1 VCAYCITT
9 SHRSKRPEVQD
20 VFIGYHVDTPASVVN
35 HICRMIGRLT
45 GDQMWKE
52 EVRRYNINDVI

>member
-1 VCAYCITT
+1 MV
-9 SHRSKRPEVQD
+9 ED

-35 HICRMIGRLT
+35 HVCRLIERPS

-52 EVRRYNINDVI
+52 EVRKRWNKKLKT